1 MNKERTLKILW
12 IIAITLSAIA
22 VWVSF
27 VDCGYTEVCFID
39 VGQGDSCF
47 IKTEKCNSIL
57 IDGGDEGSGRYVLE
71 PFLRNHRTL
80 SLDAVFI
87 SHLHSD
93 HMQGIIELLDAGC
106 KIGKIYIPDITAEK
120 NNYAYLKKIADK
132 NSVPLIPLSKGDT
145 VQIDE
150 VLFTIL
156 SSGTSYEEENDN
168 SLVMRL
174 DCGENSILFTG
185 DATKTVEKTLPA
197 ESLDTDFLK
206 VAHHGSYTSS
216 DKNFLKAVTPEMSI
230 ISVGEKNQY
239 NHPSERTLLQYKV
252 FDLPIARTD
261 YDGSVTIIMT
271 QNDILNILYS
281 RERSNDI

>member
-1 MNKERTLKILW
+1 MNQKRTLKILW
-12 IIAITLSAIA
+12 IIAITLSVIA

-47 IKTEKCNSIL
+47 IKTEKCSSIL

-71 PFLRNHRTL
+71 PFLRNHQTL

-93 HMQGIIELLDAGC
+93 HMQGITELLDNNY
-106 KIGKIYIPDITAEK
+106 KIDKIYIPDITAEE
-120 NNYAYLKKIADK
+120 NNYSYLKNLTDQKGV
-132 NSVPLIPLSKGDT
+132 SLIPLSAGDT
-145 VQIDE
+145 IQIDE
-150 VLFTIL
+150 VIFTIL

-185 DATKTVEKTLPA
+185 DATKAVEHTIPS

-216 DKNFLKAVTPEMSI
+216 SKDFLKAVSPEMSI
-230 ISVGEKNQY
+230 ISVGENNSY

-252 FDLPIARTD
+252 LNLPIARTD
-261 YDGSVTIIMT
+261 YDGTISIIMT
-271 QNDILNILYS
+271 QDDILNILYS
-281 RERSNDI
+281 RERSKSL